1 MNRILTIL
9 IFTLSLAN
17 ANAQS
22 GKIQRIYK
30 FAKLEYKQLRYSYA
44 IPLYKKYLSEVP
56 TDTSA
61 LRDLFMSYKKVNQFD
76 SALLYAEKAMKG
88 GFRLNTTIAEL
99 YASAGNYE
107 KAKLYYKNLLDSQV
121 TKVAEAKLYGYTHS
135 NTFLA
140 DSLDYK
146 VFNTKLNSF
155 YNESNG
161 VFYKEGLV
169 FESNRIQTTKNR
181 RKLFKSNSIKTE
193 FAWDGAGFTKLYF
206 YPNIDSVRGD
216 SIVSNKWKDKQ
227 LAESYSSFSNQSP
240 NDTKKPPK
248 RYGFVIQ
255 KYDSKGVKSFDVFKS
270 DKLNIGAVSFTADG
284 KKAYYTK
291 NQKKS
296 KGVYQL
302 EIWEATN
309 YNGKWVNAHKMFFNN
324 SNYSYFHP
332 AITPNGK
339 RLYYVSDDN
348 STGYGGTD
356 IYYIDQHPDG
366 SWKNTVNIGQD
377 INTEGNELFPT
388 FYDESLYFSSNGHP
402 GLGGLDIYQIQVQK
416 NGDLNIKNVGYP
428 INSIKD
434 DFAFSVKGGKG
445 FFTTNRYGSD
455 DILAYNFN
463 KFFIKMK
470 GQINVDSSSVPGKK
484 IYLYEKYDNS
494 VSILIDSAI
503 VDANS
508 GYEFSVRPNKKYEL
522 VAFDELGN
530 KFSKVVST
538 EGYRKQED
546 TYTKDV
552 AFINIP
558 IAEKEKMA
566 KLLADKVIKDAEVA
580 MMSKSFTKTI
590 DSLKTLT
597 KLYVELHHPFDQ
609 VYIVEKDLVDY
620 YKVIELVKR
629 TKNKKIIIVSAADC
643 VGSAEYNEDL
653 STRRANRIFKTL
665 SKLSN
670 NEVVI
675 KNVGE
680 RELLSGCK
688 EDHKNT
694 DDQLINRYSYVFI
707 IDKK

>member
-1 MNRILTIL
+1 MNRYLTIL
-9 IFTLSLAN
+9 ILTLILTN
-17 ANAQS
+17 ANGQS
-22 GKIQRIYK
+22 GKTQRIYK
-30 FAKLEYKQLRYSYA
+30 HAKQEYKQLRFSYA
-44 IPLYKKYLSEVP
+44 IPLFKKYLSVVP
-56 TDTSA
+56 NDTNA
-61 LRDLFMSYKKVNQFD
+61 LRELFLAYKKVNQFD
-76 SALLYAEKAMKG
+76 SALVYAEKAMSAG
-88 GFRLNTTIAEL
+88 LRQNTTIAEL

-107 KAKLYYKNLLDSQV
+107 KAKLFYKNLLDSNV
-121 TKVAEAKLYGYTHS
+121 TKIAEAKLYGYTHS

-140 DSLDYK
+140 DSLDYN
-146 VFNTKLNSF
+146 VFNTILNSS
-155 YNESNG
+155 YNEFNG
-161 VFYKEGLV
+161 AFYKDGLV
-169 FESNRIQTTKNR
+169 FESNRVQQTQKS
-181 RKLFKSNSIKTE
+181 RKLFKFNIRKTE

-206 YPNIDSVRGD
+206 YPNIDSLRGD

-227 LAESYSSFSNQSP
+227 LPERYNTFSNLSP

-255 KYDSKGVKSFDVFKS
+255 TYDPKGVKNFDAFIS
-270 DKLNIGAVSFTADG
+270 DKLNIGAASFTEDG
-284 KKAYYTK
+284 EKAYYTR
-291 NQKKS
+291 NQKTS
-296 KGVYQL
+296 KGIYQL

-309 YNGKWVNAHKMFFNN
+309 YNGKWINAHKMFFNN

-366 SWKNTVNIGQD
+366 SWKNTVNLGQD

-388 FYDESLYFSSNGHP
+388 FYEESLYFSSNGHP

-416 NGDLNIKNVGYP
+416 KGDLNIKNLGYP

-445 FFTTNRYGSD
+445 FFSTNRYGSD

-463 KFFIKMK
+463 KYFIKMK
-470 GQINVDSSSVPGKK
+470 GKINVDSASVPGKK
-484 IYLYEKYDNS
+484 IYVYEKNDNS
-494 VSILIDSAI
+494 ASILIDSAI

-508 GYEFSVRPNKKYEL
+508 GYEFNVRPNKNYEF
-522 VAFDELGN
+522 VAFDEKGN
-530 KFSKVVST
+530 KFSKIISAD
-538 EGYRKQED
+538 GYIKQED
-546 TYTKDV
+546 TYKKEV
-552 AFINIP
+552 ALINIP
-558 IAEKEKMA
+558 IAEKEKKA
-566 KLLADKVIKDAEVA
+566 KFLADKVIKDAEIA
-580 MMSKSFTKTI
+580 LMSKVFAKAI

-609 VYIVEKDLVDY
+609 VYIVEKDLLDY

-670 NEVVI
+670 NEVII

-680 RELLSGCK
+680 RELLSGCN
-688 EDHKNT
+688 EDHKNK